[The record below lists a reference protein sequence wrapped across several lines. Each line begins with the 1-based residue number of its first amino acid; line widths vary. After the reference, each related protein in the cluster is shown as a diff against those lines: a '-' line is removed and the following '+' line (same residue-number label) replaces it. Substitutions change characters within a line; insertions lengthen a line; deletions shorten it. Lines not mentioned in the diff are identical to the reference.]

1 MIPEKPLISNI
12 FRDIYDDF
20 SNGTQRI
27 SALVGF
33 LNLFVL
39 ISVWEERIGLPP
51 ITVFGS
57 TTVVYI
63 LLIYIVGHF
72 EKKVIKN
79 GILGDK
85 NGIQDQVTWN
95 PPM

>member
-1 MIPEKPLISNI
+1 LTFKVIQE
-12 FRDIYDDF
+12 IYDDF
-20 SNGTQRI
+20 TNGTQRI
-27 SALVGF
+27 SALVGI

-39 ISVWEERIGLPP
+39 ISVWEDRIGLPP

-72 EKKVIKN
+72 EKKVIKKV
-79 GILGDK
+79 IEVK
-85 NGIQDQVTWN
+85 NGKQEITSDRLG
-95 PPM
+95 

>member
-1 MIPEKPLISNI
+1 M
-12 FRDIYDDF
+12 IYDTARIIYEDF

-39 ISVWEERIGLPP
+39 ISVWEERIGLPS

-57 TTVVYI
+57 TTAIYI
-63 LLIYIVGHF
+63 LIIYLVGHF
-72 EKKVIKN
+72 EKKVVKKVIGVKN
-79 GILGDK
+79 GGQEIRSGRS
-85 NGIQDQVTWN
+85 ISDQLE
-95 PPM
+95 